1 MNKVAKLTHYGR
13 KSGKAY
19 TVKVWFAA
27 IDDVVW
33 IGSLDDERSW
43 VKNVEAGQF
52 DLDLGKGAVRYRA
65 TPAGLEEGE
74 RFRSELRK
82 LHPIVSRILFVLVR
96 KNQCA
101 FRCDPVG

>member
-27 IDDVVW
+27 IDGVIW

-52 DLDLGKGAVRYRA
+52 DLDLGNGAVRYQA
-65 TPAGLEEGE
+65 TPAGSEEGE
-74 RFRSELRK
+74 RFRVELRK
-82 LHPIVSRILFVLVR
+82 LHPIVSRVLFALVK

-101 FRCDPVG
+101 FRCDPMR